1 MLKNNPAKKYRATS
15 NHRPSSSRKL
25 NGRST
30 RPCIIHRKHEYRIRH
45 SCAWFLSME
54 AYHWL
59 ILSFWCLKKPLRWA
73 EGKPKS
79 SSQFFPR
86 FLPGSNF
93 WLRPKYLLVYPFIS
107 LLIDGV
113 HWISWK
119 LFAQHSSLFSISDPR
134 IDVFLLV
141 RHTTEIT
148 WKTPLISH

>member
-59 ILSFWCLKKPLRWA
+59 ILSFWCLKTT
-73 EGKPKS
+73 EVSGGKTQVFVS
-79 SSQFFPR
+79 VFPA
-86 FLPGSNF
+86 LNF

-119 LFAQHSSLFSISDPR
+119 LFAQHSSLYSISDPR
-134 IDVFLLV
+134 IDAFLLV
-141 RHTTEIT
+141 RHTAEIT
-148 WKTPLISH
+148 WKTPLISN